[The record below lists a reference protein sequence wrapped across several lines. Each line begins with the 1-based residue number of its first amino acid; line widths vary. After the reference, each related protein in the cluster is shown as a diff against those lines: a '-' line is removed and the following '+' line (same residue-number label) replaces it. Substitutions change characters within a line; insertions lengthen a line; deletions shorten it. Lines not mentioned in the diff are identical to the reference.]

1 MAMRLLTPDRYVSS
15 VHALDLDELRASGIR
30 ALLLDLDNTLLPRG
44 TNVVPDQLKAWA
56 ADLRRRG
63 FSVCLVSNNWHERV
77 KHVAGELGFDLVDKA
92 IKPLPFAFW
101 AALRRAGVTPAET
114 VVIGDQIFTD
124 ILGGNALGMRTVLV
138 SPLSATDLP
147 HTLFLRAIEARILA
161 GRVPEDLSQP
171 MKGAR

>member
-1 MAMRLLTPDRYVSS
+1 MAIRLLTPDRYVSS
-15 VHALDLDELRASGIR
+15 VHAVDLDELRSCGVR
-30 ALLLDLDNTLLPRG
+30 ALLLDLDNTLLPRD
-44 TNVVPDQLKAWA
+44 TNVVPDELKAWA
-56 ADLRRRG
+56 ADLCRRG

-77 KHVAGELGFDLVDKA
+77 NRVADELGFDLVDRA
-92 IKPLPFAFW
+92 IKPLPFAFR
-101 AALRRAGVTPAET
+101 AALRRLGATPAEA

-161 GRVPEDLSQP
+161 GRVPEDSRQP
-171 MKGAR
+171 TKGTR